1 VSKVDGFNSSSRDDE
16 APLVELAVVLFFLVD
31 ILGLLLEPSKNGGRQ
46 LLWDSKA
53 TFSQKMK
60 EKLKAQETKP
70 KLRCQ
75 QEKTKSSFSIVN
87 FSKGDPLYKYRTVS
101 FYRGGEW
108 TFYMLRIPSYKT
120 DQNRM
125 C

>member
-1 VSKVDGFNSSSRDDE
+1 M
-16 APLVELAVVLFFLVD
+16 
-31 ILGLLLEPSKNGGRQ
+31 
-46 LLWDSKA
+46 LWDSEA
-53 TFSQKMK
+53 TFSQTMK

-75 QEKTKSSFSIVN
+75 QEKTKSYFSTVN
-87 FSKGDPLYKYRTVS
+87 FSKGDPLYKCQTIS
-101 FYRGGEW
+101 FYRGGDQ
-108 TFYMLRIPSYKT
+108 TFYMPRIPSCKT